1 VGSWILVEDGPN
13 LMRGSKIAK
22 FIIQKHCKIYNPK
35 KVGVSSVNL
44 RLVIVRLRWKN
55 GLGREPKE
63 KSQNGSNALTPKC
76 VVKVI

>member
-1 VGSWILVEDGPN
+1 VEDDPN

-22 FIIQKHCKIYNPK
+22 FIIQK
-35 KVGVSSVNL
+35 KVGVGSVNL
-44 RLVIVRLRWKN
+44 RLVIVRLRWKD